1 MLTESTLLLASLFV
15 IAAAVGW
22 AFATYYPGHK
32 KEPRE
37 QKLSASY
44 SKGLNF
50 LLNQQPDKALE
61 VFLRIAEMDTETV
74 ATHFALG
81 NLFRRRGEV
90 DRAIRIHENLLK
102 REELSIEHRAHAVLA
117 LGDDFMHAGLLDRA
131 EQNFLELR
139 QFELFRETA
148 LKRLVSIYEL
158 EQEWRRAIETRREL
172 EAGKVG
178 GQAPVIAHYYC
189 ELAQL
194 CIDEGQTEKARRR
207 LRRSKQIHKDNPRA
221 MLMRADI
228 ALDAKDYQLAI
239 RLYRKLLD
247 RDPEFVAE
255 VLPRLLSCYEAT
267 GAAADLDKAL
277 RALAKKGLK
286 NRTAIAYAAIMDD
299 ILDYPVIKECLR
311 EYLAKNDAF
320 REWFAVF
327 QMSSDK
333 IVANPDMLRRV
344 AGILRKTSADGRMYQ
359 CNQCGYIGVHLYWK
373 CPSCKKW
380 DTMRPNTS
388 FSIQT

>member
-1 MLTESTLLLASLFV
+1 
-15 IAAAVGW
+15 
-22 AFATYYPGHK
+22 
-32 KEPRE
+32 
-37 QKLSASY
+37 
-44 SKGLNF
+44 
-50 LLNQQPDKALE
+50 
-61 VFLRIAEMDTETV
+61 
-74 ATHFALG
+74 
-81 NLFRRRGEV
+81 
-90 DRAIRIHENLLK
+90 
-102 REELSIEHRAHAVLA
+102 
-117 LGDDFMHAGLLDRA
+117 
-131 EQNFLELR
+131 
-139 QFELFRETA
+139 
-148 LKRLVSIYEL
+148 
-158 EQEWRRAIETRREL
+158 
-172 EAGKVG
+172 
-178 GQAPVIAHYYC
+178 
-189 ELAQL
+189 
-194 CIDEGQTEKARRR
+194 
-207 LRRSKQIHKDNPRA
+207 
-221 MLMRADI
+221 
-228 ALDAKDYQLAI
+228 I
-239 RLYRKLLD
+239 RLYRKLID

-320 REWFAVF
+320 REWFAAF

-344 AGILRKTSADGRMYQ
+344 AGILRKTSADGRSYQ

>member
-1 MLTESTLLLASLFV
+1 MLTESALLLASLFI
-15 IAAAVGW
+15 IAAACGW
-22 AFATYYPGHK
+22 AFATYYPGQNK
-32 KEPRE
+32 IPRE
-37 QKLSASY
+37 QKLSANY

-61 VFLRIAEMDTETV
+61 VFLQIAEMDTETV

-102 REELSIEHRAHAVLA
+102 RDELSVEHRAHAVLA

-131 EQNFLELR
+131 EENFLELR
-139 QFELFRETA
+139 QFELFRDTA
-148 LKRLVSIYEL
+148 LRRLVSIYEL

-172 EAGKVG
+172 EAQKVN
-178 GQAPVIAHYYC
+178 GQAPIIAHYYC
-189 ELAQL
+189 ELAQRF
-194 CIDEGQTEKARRR
+194 IDEGKTDKARGR

-221 MLMRADI
+221 ILMRADI
-228 ALDAKDYQLAI
+228 ARDAKDYQLAI
-239 RLYRKLLD
+239 KLYRKLLD
-247 RDPEFVAE
+247 RDPDFVAE

-277 RALAKKGLK
+277 KALAKKGPK

-311 EYLAKNDAF
+311 EYLADNEAF
-320 REWFAVF
+320 REWFAAF

-333 IVANPDMLRRV
+333 IVANPDMLSRV
-344 AGILRKTSADGRMYQ
+344 AGILRKTSPDGRMYQ

-380 DTMRPNTS
+380 DTMRPSTS

>member
-1 MLTESTLLLASLFV
+1 MPTESTLLLATLFV

-22 AFATYYPGHK
+22 AFATYTPGRK

-37 QKLSASY
+37 QKLSANY

-61 VFLRIAEMDTETV
+61 VFLQIAEMDTETV

-90 DRAIRIHENLLK
+90 DRAIRIHQNLLQ
-102 REELSIEHRAHAVLA
+102 RDELSIEHRAHAVLA

-131 EQNFLELR
+131 EENFLELR

-148 LKRLVSIYEL
+148 LRRLVSIYEL
-158 EQEWRRAIETRREL
+158 EQEWRKAIEMRREL
-172 EAGKVG
+172 EAEKVAD
-178 GQAPVIAHYYC
+178 QAPVIAHYYC

-194 CIDEGQTEKARRR
+194 CIDEGKTDKARRR
-207 LRRSKQIHKDNPRA
+207 LRRSKQIHKENPRA
-221 MLMRADI
+221 ILMRADI
-228 ALDAKDYQLAI
+228 AREAKDYPLAI
-239 RLYRKLLD
+239 KLYRKLLD
-247 RDPEFVAE
+247 WDPEFVAE

-267 GAAADLDKAL
+267 GAAADLNKAL
-277 RALAKKGLK
+277 KALAKKGPK

-299 ILDYPVIKECLR
+299 ILDYPVIKDCLS
-311 EYLAKNDAF
+311 EYLGGNEAF
-320 REWFAVF
+320 KEWFAAF
-327 QMSSDK
+327 QMDSEQ
-333 IVANPDMLRRV
+333 IVSNPAMLRRI
-344 AGILRKTSADGRMYQ
+344 AGILRKTSAGDRRYQ
-359 CNQCGYIGVHLYWK
+359 CKQCGYIGVHLYWK

-380 DTMRPNTS
+380 DTMRPSTS

>member
-1 MLTESTLLLASLFV
+1 
-15 IAAAVGW
+15 
-22 AFATYYPGHK
+22 
-32 KEPRE
+32 
-37 QKLSASY
+37 
-44 SKGLNF
+44 
-50 LLNQQPDKALE
+50 
-61 VFLRIAEMDTETV
+61 
-74 ATHFALG
+74 
-81 NLFRRRGEV
+81 
-90 DRAIRIHENLLK
+90 
-102 REELSIEHRAHAVLA
+102 
-117 LGDDFMHAGLLDRA
+117 
-131 EQNFLELR
+131 
-139 QFELFRETA
+139 
-148 LKRLVSIYEL
+148 
-158 EQEWRRAIETRREL
+158 
-172 EAGKVG
+172 
-178 GQAPVIAHYYC
+178 
-189 ELAQL
+189 
-194 CIDEGQTEKARRR
+194 
-207 LRRSKQIHKDNPRA
+207 

-320 REWFAVF
+320 REWFAAF
-327 QMSSDK
+327 QISSDK

-380 DTMRPNTS
+380 DTMRPSTS